1 MELTERQKEIL
12 RAVIREF
19 MEEAEEVGSLS
30 LVEKYDLGVSSATI
44 RNEMVKLMGLGLLEK
59 SHISSGRLPTDQAL
73 RLYVTN
79 FLGRR
84 ELNPMVSVEIR
95 QGIYRDRF
103 DKDVVIKSILDILS
117 KETESLVFLVLDN
130 QIRYFGVSQLFKYS
144 EFGENIEKLKK
155 VINILEDENY
165 LRNMVNKFTNSGV
178 SLLIGGESGVKEF
191 TDCAIAFIR
200 IPFWDQNHSYVGVI
214 GSKRMDY
221 SIVIPAL
228 NEVRNALQTSM
239 SGWR

>member
-117 KETESLVFLVLDN
+117 KETESLVFLILDN

-228 NEVRNALQTSM
+228 NEVRNALQASM

>member
-117 KETESLVFLVLDN
+117 KETESLVFLILDN
-130 QIRYFGVSQLFKYS
+130 QVRYFGVSQLFKYS

-165 LRNMVNKFTNSGV
+165 LRNMVSKFTNSGV

>member
-12 RAVIREF
+12 SAVIHEF

-44 RNEMVKLMGLGLLEK
+44 RNEMVKLMALGLLEK

-79 FLGRR
+79 FVGRG
-84 ELNPMVSVEIR
+84 ELSPLISVEIR

-103 DKDVVIKSILDILS
+103 DKEIVIKSVLDILS
-117 KETESLVFLVLDN
+117 KETEGLVFLILDN

-144 EFGENIEKLKK
+144 EFKDIDKFKTI
-155 VINILEDENY
+155 INILEDDTY
-165 LRNMVNKFTNSGV
+165 LRNMVSKFTSSGV
-178 SLLIGGESGVKEF
+178 SLLIGGEAGVKELS
-191 TDCAIAFIR
+191 DCAIAFIK
-200 IPFWDQNHSYVGVI
+200 IPFWDQNQAYVGII

-228 NEVRNALQTSM
+228 TEVKNALNASM